1 MSLPP
6 RKKRLLFQ
14 THAEEAL
21 FDELIQLTLRTE
33 LITQLTGLRMTTA
46 DKEEM
51 NARLRELQARPPPPP
66 GDPAGAPWVVTRPR
80 GRGLSAGNSNLLQPA
95 SRRLEAILLLALHEA
110 GRGHGTFSEPEA
122 AQHWTETLRWR
133 LTVYQEYLR
142 LHRSRVQYSFEAYNV
157 LIRGIHERSIELR
170 TCTGCGAFQP
180 VHQLM
185 VGHLRCPLC
194 DGTRLGAR
202 SRERVHQRLQAY
214 RSQET
219 LAVQPA

>member
-1 MSLPP
+1 MSTPP

-14 THAEEAL
+14 THAEESL

-51 NARLRELQARPPPPP
+51 NARLQEIQALNPSP
-66 GDPAGAPWVVTRPR
+66 GAPEGPRVVTRPR

-110 GRGHGTFSEPEA
+110 GRGRGTFSEPEA
-122 AQHWTETLRWR
+122 AQPWTEILRWR

-142 LHRSRVQYSFEAYNV
+142 LNRGRVQYSFEAYNV
-157 LIRGIHERSIELR
+157 LIRGIQERTIELR

-185 VGHLRCPLC
+185 VGQLRCPLC
-194 DGTRLGAR
+194 DGVRLGAR
-202 SRERVHQRLQAY
+202 SRERVHQRLKALPSQAPGAA
-214 RSQET
+214 RR
-219 LAVQPA
+219 A

>member
-1 MSLPP
+1 MSSSP

-14 THAEEAL
+14 THTEEAL
-21 FDELIQLTLRTE
+21 FDELIELTLRTE

-46 DKEEM
+46 DKDEM
-51 NARLRELQARPPPPP
+51 NARLRDLQAQRSRLPV
-66 GDPAGAPWVVTRPR
+66 DPAGAPWVVVRPR

-110 GRGHGTFSEPEA
+110 GRGRGVFSEPEA
-122 AQHWTETLRWR
+122 AQHWTEILRWR

-142 LHRSRVQYSFEAYNV
+142 LHRGRVQYSFEAYNV

-170 TCTGCGAFQP
+170 TCMGCGAFQP

-194 DGTRLGAR
+194 EGSRLGAR
-202 SRERVHQRLQAY
+202 SRERVHQRLQALQ
-214 RSQET
+214 SQEPD
-219 LAVQPA
+219 AARRA